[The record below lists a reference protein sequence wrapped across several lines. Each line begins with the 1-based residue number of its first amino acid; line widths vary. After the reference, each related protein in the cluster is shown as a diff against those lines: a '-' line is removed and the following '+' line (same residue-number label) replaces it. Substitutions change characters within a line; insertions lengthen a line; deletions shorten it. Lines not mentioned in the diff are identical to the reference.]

1 MVFFRKYR
9 DTLVQLRRNIP
20 FLREKIKQSEGI
32 RKKWMYMTL
41 LWQSVLAIVILVTS
55 VVGTVVVI
63 TINWI
68 VSGSDGDL
76 VMNILGSFIVFL
88 FLFVFLMWS
97 LFILRKVFPK
107 MQENMIRRLEG
118 ED

>member
-55 VVGTVVVI
+55 VVGFTVLIVLNWVASDLDLI
-63 TINWI
+63 TNII
-68 VSGSDGDL
+68 VTL
-76 VMNILGSFIVFL
+76 IALII
-88 FLFVFLMWS
+88 LFVFLLWS

>member
-1 MVFFRKYR
+1 MVFFRRYW
-9 DTLVQLRRNIP
+9 DTLVQLKHNIP
-20 FLREKIKQSEGI
+20 FLREKIKKAKGF

-55 VVGTVVVI
+55 VVGFTVNI
-63 TINWI
+63 SLYWI
-68 VSGSDGDL
+68 VTDRDL
-76 VMNILGSFIVFL
+76 VTNIIVTLLTFL
-88 FLFVFLMWS
+88 FLFVFLLWS